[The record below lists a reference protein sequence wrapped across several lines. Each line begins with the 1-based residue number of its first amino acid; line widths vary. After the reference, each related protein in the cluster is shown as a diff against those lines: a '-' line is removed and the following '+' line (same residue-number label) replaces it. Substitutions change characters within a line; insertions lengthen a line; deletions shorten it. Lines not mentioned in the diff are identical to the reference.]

1 VRCPSDITPI
11 VIQATA
17 ISRVGSDK
25 AQAATNRASGKQ
37 ISSAKRVFIPCS
49 PEAARR
55 AGVQFLG
62 VVSGTTHAD
71 AWRLIG
77 QPTVSEGIDEI
88 LDLVASA
95 NAVQTKT
102 ARFFAE
108 VEESR

>member
-1 VRCPSDITPI
+1 
-11 VIQATA
+11 
-17 ISRVGSDK
+17 
-25 AQAATNRASGKQ
+25 
-37 ISSAKRVFIPCS
+37 
-49 PEAARR
+49 
-55 AGVQFLG
+55 VQFLG